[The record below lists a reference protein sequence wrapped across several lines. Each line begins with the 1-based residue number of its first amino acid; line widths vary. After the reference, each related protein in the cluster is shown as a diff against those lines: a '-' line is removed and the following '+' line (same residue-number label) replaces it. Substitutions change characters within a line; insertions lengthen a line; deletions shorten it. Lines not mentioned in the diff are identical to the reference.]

1 MNCSPTR
8 LTGHGPLDGEKTE
21 RDGKTVARPA
31 SVVDHLCEDVASRVH
46 LGARRRR
53 EQGDDDDDGGL
64 VDCAISDDAN

>member
-1 MNCSPTR
+1 
-8 LTGHGPLDGEKTE
+8 
-21 RDGKTVARPA
+21 
-31 SVVDHLCEDVASRVH
+31 VH